1 MLISNNKKKEDGNME
16 EFLPKI
22 AEILEVESVTPDFKF
37 RSIDEWDSLKGF
49 SIIVLMESDYGKEM
63 PVDTFLACETV
74 EDLAKFAGVA

>member
-1 MLISNNKKKEDGNME
+1 ME
-16 EFLPKI
+16 EFLSKI
-22 AEILEVESVTPDFKF
+22 AEILEVESVAPDFKF

-74 EDLAKFAGVA
+74 EDLAKFAGVV